1 MTAVV
6 ITLFGGLALLLYGI
20 RLSGDSLQRA
30 AGGRLRYLLTG
41 MARHR
46 LIAVASGAAVTAI
59 IQSSAATTLMLIGF
73 VSAGLMT
80 FRQTLGII
88 LGADIG
94 TTFTVQ
100 LIAFKVTDYALV
112 LVGLGF
118 TITFLAGRRS
128 LKDIGQAIL
137 GLGLVFFALKV
148 ILDGVA
154 PLRENRLA
162 IELIE
167 AVASNT
173 LVAILV
179 AAVFSALVASSAAT
193 LGVAL
198 ALASQGLIGLNG
210 AVAIVLGAN
219 IGTCATALTASV
231 GATAEAKRVAVAHIA
246 FKLLGAV
253 IMLPFIGPFTTMV
266 AASTGDPARQV
277 ANAHTFFNLGISLLF
292 LPFTPV
298 AGRVIETLV
307 PDDQRED
314 TPFRTKYLD
323 ERALDQPSLA
333 LGQAHREALRM
344 ADVVQGM
351 LRDAL
356 PAFRSD
362 NLAMIENL
370 EKRDDQV
377 DFLEREI
384 KLFLARLGREAMGS
398 DLSRKEIGMISFIG
412 NLENIGDIIDKNLME
427 LARKKYYQERRFSE
441 AGWAE
446 IQEFHGLVVKNLERA
461 IAAFAANDR
470 TLAQE
475 VLDQRP
481 FMRSREREL
490 RESHLGRLRAGLAE
504 SLETSEIHL
513 DILTNLKRISS
524 HVSALM
530 FPILDEV

>member
-1 MTAVV
+1 VSVLLA
-6 ITLFGGLALLLYGI
+6 LFGGIALLLYGI

-30 AGGRLRYLLTG
+30 AGGRLRQLLTG
-41 MARHR
+41 MSRNR
-46 LIAVASGAAVTAI
+46 LVAVVSGAAVTGI

-94 TTFTVQ
+94 TTLTVQ
-100 LIAFKVTDYALV
+100 LIAFRATDWAPL
-112 LVGLGF
+112 LIGLGF
-118 TITFLAGRRS
+118 VVTFIARRS
-128 LKDIGQAIL
+128 VPRDLGQAVL
-137 GLGLVFFALKV
+137 GLGLMFLGLKL
-148 ILDGVA
+148 IIDGVT
-154 PLRENRLA
+154 PLRSNQLA
-162 IELIE
+162 LDVLTAATGTPIV
-167 AVASNT
+167 AV
-173 LVAILV
+173 LV
-179 AAVFSALVASSAAT
+179 AALFSALVTSSAAT
-193 LGVAL
+193 IGVAL
-198 ALASQGLIGLNG
+198 ALASQGLITLPG
-210 AVAIVLGAN
+210 AVAIVIGAN
-219 IGTCATALTASV
+219 VGTCTTALAASV
-231 GATAEAKRVAVAHIA
+231 GATAEAKRVAVAHIG
-246 FKLLGAV
+246 FKVLGGALV
-253 IMLPFIGPFTTMV
+253 FPLIGPFTAVV
-266 AASTGDPARQV
+266 AASAADPARQV

-292 LPFTPV
+292 LVFTPW
-298 AGRVIETLV
+298 AARAIEALV
-307 PDDQRED
+307 PQAPTEES
-314 TPFRTKYLD
+314 PFRCKYLD

-344 ADVVQGM
+344 ADVTQGM

-356 PAFRSD
+356 TAFRSD
-362 NLAMIENL
+362 NLALIEEI

-412 NLENIGDIIDKNLME
+412 NLENIGDILDKNLME
-427 LARKKYYQERRFSE
+427 LARKKYYQGRRFSE

-446 IQEFHGLVVKNLERA
+446 IQEFHGLVTKNLERA

-470 TLAQE
+470 ALAQE

-481 FMRSREREL
+481 FMRARERDL

>member
-1 MTAVV
+1 MTVLLA
-6 ITLFGGLALLLYGI
+6 LFGGMALLLYGI

-30 AGGRLRYLLTG
+30 VGGRLRQLLTG
-41 MARHR
+41 MSRNR
-46 LIAVASGAAVTAI
+46 FVAVLSGALVTAI
-59 IQSSAATTLMLIGF
+59 LQSSAATTLMLIGF

-94 TTFTVQ
+94 TTLTVQ
-100 LIAFKVTDYALV
+100 LIALRVTDYAPL
-112 LVGLGF
+112 LIGVGF
-118 TITFLAGRRS
+118 VVTFLARRS
-128 LKDIGQAIL
+128 TPRDLGQAML
-137 GLGLVFFALKV
+137 GLGLMFLGLRL

-154 PLRENRLA
+154 PLKSSELA
-162 IELIE
+162 LELLRVGTETPVI
-167 AVASNT
+167 AA
-173 LVAILV
+173 LV
-179 AAVFSALVASSAAT
+179 AAAFSALVTSSAAT
-193 LGVAL
+193 IGLAL
-198 ALASQGLIGLNG
+198 ALATQGLITLPG
-210 AVAIVLGAN
+210 AVAIVIGAN
-219 IGTCATALTASV
+219 VGTCATALTASI

-246 FKLLGAV
+246 FKVLGGALA
-253 IMLPFIGPFTTMV
+253 LPLIGPFTTLV
-266 AASTGDPARQV
+266 AASAGDPARQV

-292 LPFTPV
+292 LPFTPL
-298 AGRVIETLV
+298 AARVIETLV
-307 PDDQRED
+307 PQAPTEE
-314 TPFRTKYLD
+314 TPFRAKYLD
-323 ERALDQPSLA
+323 ERAQDQPSLA
-333 LGQAHREALRM
+333 LGQAHREALRT

-356 PAFRSD
+356 AAFRVD
-362 NLAMIENL
+362 NLALIEDI

-384 KLFLARLGREAMGS
+384 KLFLARLGREAMGTE
-398 DLSRKEIGMISFIG
+398 LSRKEIGMVSFIG

-427 LARKKYYQERRFSE
+427 LARKKYYQGRRFSE

-446 IQEFHGLVVKNLERA
+446 IQEFHGLVAKNFERA
-461 IAAFAANDR
+461 IAAFAATDKA
-470 TLAQE
+470 LAQE

-481 FMRSREREL
+481 FMRAKEREL

>member
-1 MTAVV
+1 MTVLLA
-6 ITLFGGLALLLYGI
+6 LFGGMALLLYGI

-30 AGGRLRYLLTG
+30 AGGRLRHLLTG
-41 MARHR
+41 MARNR
-46 LIAVASGAAVTAI
+46 VVAVASGAAVTSI

-100 LIAFKVTDYALV
+100 LIAFKVTDYALL
-112 LVGLGF
+112 LVGIGF
-118 TITFLAGRRS
+118 VITFLARRPGV
-128 LKDIGQAIL
+128 KDVGQAIL
-137 GLGLVFFALKV
+137 GLGLMFLGLKL
-148 ILDGVA
+148 IIDGVA
-154 PLRENRLA
+154 PLRSNQLA
-162 IELIE
+162 LELLE
-167 AVASNT
+167 AMAGNAVLA
-173 LVAILV
+173 VIV
-179 AAVFSALVASSAAT
+179 GAVFSALVTSSAAT
-193 LGVAL
+193 IGLTL
-198 ALASQGLIGLNG
+198 ALASQGLITLPG
-210 AVAIVLGAN
+210 AVAIVIGAN
-219 IGTCATALTASV
+219 VGTCATALAASI

-246 FKLLGAV
+246 FKLLGAAMV
-253 IMLPFIGPFTTMV
+253 LPFVAPFTRIVTATAV
-266 AASTGDPARQV
+266 DPARQI
-277 ANAHTFFNLGISLLF
+277 ANAHTFFNLGISLVF
-292 LPFTPV
+292 LPFTPL
-298 AGRVIETLV
+298 AARAIEMLV
-307 PDDQRED
+307 PDDQTGD
-314 TPFRTKYLD
+314 TPFRARYLD

-333 LGQAHREALRM
+333 LGQATREALRM

-351 LRDAL
+351 LRDTLAV
-356 PAFRSD
+356 FRSD
-362 NLAMIENL
+362 NQALLEDV

-384 KLFLARLGREAMGS
+384 KLFLARLGRDAMGPE
-398 DLSRKEIGMISFIG
+398 LSRKEIGLISFIA

-427 LARKKYYQERRFSE
+427 LARKKFYQGRRFSD
-441 AGWAE
+441 AGWVE
-446 IQEFHGLVVKNLERA
+446 IVDFHSLVSKNFERA
-461 IAAFAANDR
+461 MAAFAANDQ
-470 TLAQE
+470 TLARE

-481 FMRSREREL
+481 LMRAREREL